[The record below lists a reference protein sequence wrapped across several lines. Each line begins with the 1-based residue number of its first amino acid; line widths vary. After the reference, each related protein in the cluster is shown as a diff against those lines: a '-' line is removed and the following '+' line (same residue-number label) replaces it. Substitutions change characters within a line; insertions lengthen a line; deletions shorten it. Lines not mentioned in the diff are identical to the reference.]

1 MSTKIYG
8 LIINIASSILMSD
21 VDSWKNRM
29 ILQLFICLTAAGL
42 VGILFVF
49 AILVHGAKIW

>member
-21 VDSWKNRM
+21 VDYDKSYEYEE
-29 ILQLFICLTAAGL
+29 
-42 VGILFVF
+42 VG
-49 AILVHGAKIW
+49 